1 MIVMPKINSRDK
13 GARGEREF
21 AAFLRSKGWEAKRGQ
36 QHAGGTDS
44 PDVIHNVPDVHFEI
58 KRDEALRLHAA
69 MAQAQRD
76 CGDKVPVVA
85 HRRNRGEWLVT
96 LSADDWL
103 EVLRDWQTMVDEIRE
118 RNSWDGVT

>member
-1 MIVMPKINSRDK
+1 MPKINSRDK

-21 AAFLRSKGWEAKRGQ
+21 AEYLRSKGWEAKRGQ

-58 KRDEALRLHAA
+58 KRVETLQIHAA
-69 MAQAQRD
+69 MAQAKRD

-85 HRRNRGEWLVT
+85 HKRNRGEWLVT

>member
-1 MIVMPKINSRDK
+1 MPKINSRDK

-21 AAFLRSKGWEAKRGQ
+21 AEYLRSKGWEAKRGQ

-58 KRDEALRLHAA
+58 KRVETLQIHAA
-69 MAQAQRD
+69 MAQAKRD

-85 HRRNRGEWLVT
+85 HKRNRGEWLVT
-96 LSADDWL
+96 MSADEYLYLYITPPAWKCRCAHD
-103 EVLRDWQTMVDEIRE
+103 D
-118 RNSWDGVT
+118 